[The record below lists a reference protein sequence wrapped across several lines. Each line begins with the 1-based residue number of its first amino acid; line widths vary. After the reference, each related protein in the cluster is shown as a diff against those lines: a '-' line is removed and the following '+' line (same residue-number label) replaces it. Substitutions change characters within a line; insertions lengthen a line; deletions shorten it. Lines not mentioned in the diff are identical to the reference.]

1 MTKYIVIGRHKF
13 TDKQVRIL
21 EKVGLT
27 EEIERIAKLEDI
39 NSVVQKAKEN
49 NAVILVQALPMHI
62 LAQLLS
68 NASRNG
74 IEVYAFK
81 IEAVTTVGINEKCPE
96 ECDIEI
102 PDPRS
107 GNKRCSKTVA
117 LQRLKRIIVEA
128 EDVATL

>member
-1 MTKYIVIGRHKF
+1 MRYITIGRHKF
-13 TDKQVRIL
+13 TDKQVQLL

-27 EEIERIAKLEDI
+27 EEVERVVKLEDI
-39 NSVVQKAKEN
+39 NSVVQKAREN

-62 LAQLLS
+62 LAQLLNS
-68 NASRNG
+68 AQRQG

-81 IEAVTTVGINEKCPE
+81 IEAVATVPIDHKCPSD
-96 ECDIEI
+96 CDIEI

-107 GNKRCSKTVA
+107 NNKRCSKTVA
-117 LQRLKRIIVEA
+117 LQRLKRIVVEA